1 MIDEES
7 KAKINALS
15 IDELKENLARKIYGA
30 DDSEKARYASYV
42 IEVKERVQ
50 AEIKFTNLVL
60 SVQDSGIK
68 IAKFIDKL
76 IDNLKGQTDKIIKS
90 NESMAISQGK
100 LLFWQIMT
108 SIGLVVATCG
118 LIYATW
124 LGSK

>member
-15 IDELKENLARKIYGA
+15 IDELRENLAHKIYGA

-42 IEVKERVQ
+42 LETKERVQ
-50 AEIKFTNLVL
+50 AEINFTNLIL

-76 IDNLKGQTDKIIKS
+76 IDNLKDQTGKIIKS
-90 NESMAISQGK
+90 NEGMAVSQGK

-118 LIYATW
+118 LIYVTW
-124 LGSK
+124 LGAK